1 MSAQLVHIVDDDQEI
16 LDSVSF
22 LLRAQAI
29 ETTTH
34 SSAMEFLQ
42 RLNELRP
49 GCILLDISMPGMSGM
64 ELQEH
69 LKASG
74 CRMPVIIVTGHGD
87 VSMAVRAMKHG
98 AIDFLQKPFS
108 KEDLLDAI
116 REAWAALEHAAPD
129 EEECRKARELTSGLT
144 PRELQVLK
152 GLVKGQ
158 QNKVIAH
165 ELGIS
170 PRTVELYRANAMR
183 RLSARSLSEMLHI
196 AFLADIGTE

>member
-74 CRMPVIIVTGHGD
+74 CRMPVIIVTGHSD

-116 REAWAALEHAAPD
+116 REAWAALEHAATD